1 MENPDYMLQEK
12 FDHHECCVIVPS
24 YNNAATLGK
33 VLDDILQYTRNIIV
47 VNDGST
53 DHTRDILKKYERI
66 VLLDYAKNKGKGY
79 ALRMGFGKALEL
91 GYSYAITMDSDGQH
105 FARDLDKFLNKLD
118 KNTGALIIGSRNM
131 EQEGIPDKSSFGNR
145 FSNFW
150 YRVETGKKLPDTQS
164 GYRLYPIKALRH
176 IRFFTRKFEFE
187 IEVIVRAAWKGIP
200 VIPVPVEVYY
210 ARKEERVSHFRPFWD
225 FTRISIL
232 NSILVLYAFLI
243 VKPFAFA
250 RSLTKENIKAFI
262 RKNITQNQESNARIT
277 AAIMLGVF
285 MGVAPVW
292 GYQML
297 IALGLAHLLKLNKVI
312 VLVSSNISIPPMIPI
327 ILFASFKTGS
337 LFVQTKAINIQ
348 YNSNLSFD
356 FIKDHLIQYAIG
368 SLVFGVILALSF
380 GILVYLS
387 LVVFRKK
394 RVTREGISTGK

>member
-1 MENPDYMLQEK
+1 MENPDYILQKK
-12 FDHHECCVIVPS
+12 FEHHECCVIVPT

-33 VLDDILQYTRNIIV
+33 VLDDIQQYTRNIIV

-53 DHTRDILKKYERI
+53 DHTRAVLKKYVNI
-66 VLLDYAKNKGKGY
+66 DLLDYSKNKGKGY
-79 ALRMGFGKALEL
+79 ALRMGFKKALKL
-91 GYSYAITMDSDGQH
+91 GYNYAITMDSDGQH
-105 FARDLDKFLNKLD
+105 FAKDLEKFLDKLD

-131 EQEGIPDKSSFGNR
+131 DQEGIPGKSSFGHR

-164 GYRLYPIKALRH
+164 GFRLYPIKALRH
-176 IRFFTRKFEFE
+176 FRFFTRKFEFE

-200 VIPVPVEVYY
+200 VLTVPVDVYY
-210 ARKEERVSHFRPFWD
+210 ARGKERISHFRPFRD

-297 IALGLAHLLKLNKVI
+297 IALGLAHLMKLNKLI

-327 ILFASFKTGS
+327 ILFASFKTGG
-337 LFVQTKAINIQ
+337 LIVQTKAINIQ
-348 YNSNLSFD
+348 YSSNLSFE

-380 GILVYLS
+380 GSIVYLS
-387 LVVFRKK
+387 LAFFRRK
-394 RVTREGISTGK
+394 RVKTEKI